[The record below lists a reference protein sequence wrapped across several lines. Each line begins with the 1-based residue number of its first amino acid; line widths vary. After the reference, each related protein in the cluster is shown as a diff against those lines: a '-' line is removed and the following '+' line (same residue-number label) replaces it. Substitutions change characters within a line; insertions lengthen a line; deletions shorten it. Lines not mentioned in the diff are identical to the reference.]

1 MAASTIDADNEYVS
15 KINYK
20 NMIQN
25 LADMYPYDIDEV
37 ILVECI
43 ANSLDAR
50 STKIFINFK
59 PESNSLLIRDNG
71 AGMSASQFRL
81 YHDFAMGLKSRGEGI
96 GFAGLGAKISF
107 NIANRVITETRSKS
121 FSGGSNWRFSKNGDL
136 VWKPIKSNSM
146 KNYGTKVEIFF
157 NEKSNICYKTPE
169 KLKEALFR
177 HYAPLFDE
185 KFLEFYNIVKCYE
198 KPPSFIV
205 NDTPIMPI
213 NFIEEY
219 GMDKHIQKV
228 IKTSGKKRK
237 PLGYAFF
244 GLVSEKIELD
254 TPGILLCTWGKVI
267 KPDFLN
273 QFPGELMSRI
283 FGIADIPNFVKF
295 LTTSK
300 CDFNRTKN
308 PIAFNTYYKPL
319 RDIFVS
325 WLKELG
331 IDSSEEKKEEE
342 SKAIEREILK
352 IISSLPEIPELMRR
366 RASKKVHVPSKQG
379 EDPVV
384 IEKGVLTFPVG
395 EGKKG
400 ETKGILEPHKSGE
413 GEAYKPNR
421 NGTEKAKKISRKSK
435 VGPKIAFRNVPEK
448 EEMGWVDSD
457 IVFIN
462 SGHPGYKKTSSN
474 KKSRLIFNLFSVAIA
489 LQRYLDSG
497 DEKFD
502 LTFIDKFMHAWGK

>member
-1 MAASTIDADNEYVS
+1 MTDNTIHVHKEYIS

-43 ANSLDAR
+43 ANALDAK
-50 STKIFINFK
+50 STKIFISFK
-59 PESNSLLIRDNG
+59 PESNSLLIQDNG
-71 AGMSASQFRL
+71 AGMNESQFRL

-107 NIANRVITETRSKS
+107 NIANRVITETYSKS
-121 FSGGSNWRFSKNGDL
+121 FSGGSDWKFSKDGDL
-136 VWKPIKSNSM
+136 VWKPIKSNGM

-157 NEKSNICYKTPE
+157 NEKANIFYKTSG

-185 KFLEFYNIVKCYE
+185 KFLEFYSIVKCY
-198 KPPSFIV
+198 KKSPTFFV
-205 NDTPIMPI
+205 NNSPIMPI

-219 GMDKHIQKV
+219 EMNKHVQKV
-228 IKTSGKKRK
+228 IKTYGKKRK

-244 GLVSEKIELD
+244 GLVSERIELD

-273 QFPGELMSRI
+273 QFPGELMSKI

-308 PIAFNTYYKPL
+308 PIDFNTYYKPL
-319 RDIFVS
+319 RDAFVA

-342 SKAIEREILK
+342 SQAIEREITK
-352 IISSLPEIPELMRR
+352 IISSLPEISELMRR
-366 RASKKVHVPSKQG
+366 RASKKVHVSSKNG
-379 EDPVV
+379 EDMVTTV
-384 IEKGVLTFPVG
+384 KGSPTFPIG

-400 ETKGILEPHKSGE
+400 ETGGILEPHESGE
-413 GEAYKPNR
+413 GEAYKPDK
-421 NGTEKAKKISRKSK
+421 NGQKKAKKISRKSK
-435 VGPKIAFRNVPEK
+435 IGPKIAFRNVPEK

-497 DEKFD
+497 DERID